1 MKPFLITYGLFVLIV
16 STLLVIYPKPELFA
30 LLNGAYSDFGNQ
42 VFPFITHLG
51 DGFLSGLVVVFLLF
65 ISYRWAII
73 SSVSFIVTGL
83 ITQLL
88 KHTLFA
94 DCLRPMKFF
103 ADNEV
108 VHTVT
113 GVEMHMYNS
122 FPSGHSAMAFSLFFM
137 LSLALSGKKPV
148 LGIVFFALA
157 LLGGY
162 SRIYLGHHFP
172 EDILAGSAIGVVIT
186 CLCYRLI
193 DKLLKDKDWATQALF
208 KKGITY
214 E

>member
-1 MKPFLITYGLFVLIV
+1 LKPFLITYGLFVLIV
-16 STLLVIYPKPELFA
+16 STLLVIYPKPELFV

-42 VFPFITHLG
+42 AFPYITHLG
-51 DGFLSGLVVVFLLF
+51 DGFLAGLVVVFLLF

-83 ITQLL
+83 IMQLL

-122 FPSGHSAMAFSLFFM
+122 FPSGHSTTVFSLFFI
-137 LSLALSGKKPV
+137 LALILKGQQRAW
-148 LGIVFFALA
+148 GILFLLLA
-157 LLGGY
+157 VLGGY
-162 SRIYLGHHFP
+162 SRIYLGQHFP
-172 EDILAGSAIGVVIT
+172 EDVLAGSLIGVSLT
-186 CLCYRLI
+186 YLCYLLLN
-193 DKLLKDKDWATQALF
+193 KLFKDKEWANRRLF
-208 KKGITY
+208 KKANAH